1 MIRST
6 TIIYEVLRKHDLS
19 PIAYMLCDLVYKYTS
34 KDGFCDKILS
44 DLAEELNTSTRTL
57 SRYVSELMEKNLVD
71 NIGSKSHPKYRTTP
85 LWFKIAVSD
94 SNEVIS
100 LEYQEVCKNVI
111 EYINSRYNKKYNPR
125 TYEKR
130 FKSILSKK
138 FNGKPITGEIMV
150 DVFIW
155 CKENWSEKYQS
166 SVTPEVIFGNKF
178 VEKYLIQFSEYD
190 SMKDTYDRKNIAI
203 I

>member
-85 LWFKIAVSD
+85 LVQD
-94 SNEVIS
+94 
-100 LEYQEVCKNVI
+100 
-111 EYINSRYNKKYNPR
+111 R
-125 TYEKR
+125 
-130 FKSILSKK
+130 
-138 FNGKPITGEIMV
+138 
-150 DVFIW
+150 
-155 CKENWSEKYQS
+155 
-166 SVTPEVIFGNKF
+166 SVR
-178 VEKYLIQFSEYD
+178 Q
-190 SMKDTYDRKNIAI
+190 
-203 I
+203 